1 MSAPSRSPH
10 RQALAERVRA
20 LDWWHRIDLGDGLV
34 TPGRDDSPAKLAR
47 LQLPADLT
55 GLRVLDIGAWDGF
68 FSFEAERRGAA
79 EVVAIDGPAWER
91 GATSGRACFDL
102 AHETLGSKVQP
113 VPLDVMAL
121 SPERVGRFDV
131 VLCLGVLYH
140 LRAPWAALERIASVC
155 DGLLVLETHA
165 DATRERRPAMV
176 MYPHSELN
184 GDASNWWGPNAAAL
198 YAMLSDVGF
207 GNVRVVDR
215 RSVLHRLGRA
225 LGRRWRGDPLSLRA
239 LFDHD
244 RLVVHARRA

>member
-1 MSAPSRSPH
+1 MAPPDAPAPDD
-10 RQALAERVRA
+10 ALAERVRA
-20 LDWWHRIDLGDGLV
+20 LDWWHRIDLGGGVV

-47 LQLPADLT
+47 LRLPRDLS

-91 GATSGRACFDL
+91 GDTSGRACFDL
-102 AHETLGSKVQP
+102 ARDALASKVQA

-140 LRAPWAALERIASVC
+140 LREPWAALERIASVC

-176 MYPHSELN
+176 MYSGDELN
-184 GDASNWWGPNAAAL
+184 DDASNWWGPNDAAL
-198 YAMLSDVGF
+198 RAMLTDVGF
-207 GNVRVVDR
+207 ADVRVVDR
-215 RSVLHRLGRA
+215 RGALHRLARAVGRK
-225 LGRRWRGDPLSLRA
+225 WRGDRLPLRA
-239 LFDHD
+239 DAP
-244 RLVVHARRA
+244 RTSSIRTRKG